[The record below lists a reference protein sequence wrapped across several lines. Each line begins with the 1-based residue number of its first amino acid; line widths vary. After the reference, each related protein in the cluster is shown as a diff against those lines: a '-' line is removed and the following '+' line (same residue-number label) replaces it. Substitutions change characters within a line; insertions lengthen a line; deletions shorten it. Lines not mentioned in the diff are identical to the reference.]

1 VCTARYR
8 GFESHSLRHRFKIN
22 NLKTVIP
29 PVILVLLS
37 YWGMNKTVS
46 LTKRVITP
54 NGKRYCPVAI
64 SANNRIK
71 PDYVIVNGTEEKH
84 PEGGY
89 YLSFYRG
96 AKRIRIAVGKDAAV
110 AQSKK
115 LRKEAELKAVALGA
129 ELVSEVKEDRKRL
142 DTAIATYL
150 NETAMGKK
158 PKTLAAYTTSLGYFA
173 ESCLKVHVEAIE
185 RTDLLEFAAFLRDDK
200 ELLPRT
206 CWNKFSNVMS
216 FLKAQGVTKL
226 AKKEDWPRFVEAEV
240 ETYEE
245 VDLDA
250 LFAACAPADR
260 LLFRFFLM
268 TGLRE
273 QEVMYCTWKDIN
285 FVASTVSV
293 RHKPQYGWSPKAYKE
308 REVPIPA
315 ALLKELRE
323 AKEKATSPL
332 LYPTGSGQPDSHM
345 LRTLKRT
352 VEDAGLD
359 PAEFFL
365 HKFRATF
372 ATTCLQ
378 SGIDLKTVQQWLG
391 HTDLASTMRYLRAAR
406 GAGVK
411 AKVEAV
417 WKLR

>member
-1 VCTARYR
+1 
-8 GFESHSLRHRFKIN
+8 
-22 NLKTVIP
+22 
-29 PVILVLLS
+29 
-37 YWGMNKTVS
+37 MNKAVS
-46 LTKRVITP
+46 LTKRILTT
-54 NGKRYCPVAI
+54 NGKRYCPVVE
-64 SANNRIK
+64 SGNHRIK
-71 PDYVIVNGTEEKH
+71 PDYVIVNGVEEKH

-96 AKRIRIAVGKDAAV
+96 AKRVRIAVGKDAAI

-129 ELVSEVKEDRKRL
+129 ELVPDVKEDRKRL

-158 PKTLAAYTTSLGYFA
+158 PKTLAAYTTSLGYFT
-173 ESCLKVHVEAIE
+173 ESCPKVHVEAIE
-185 RTDLLEFAAFLRDDK
+185 RKDLLEFAAFLRDDK

-226 AKKEDWPRFVEAEV
+226 AKKEDWPRFVDAEV
-240 ETYEE
+240 ETYET

-250 LFAACAPADR
+250 LFAACEPTDR

-268 TGLRE
+268 TGFRE
-273 QEVMYCTWKDIN
+273 QETMYCTWKDIN
-285 FVASTVSV
+285 FIASTVSV

-315 ALLKELRE
+315 ALVNELRE
-323 AKEKATSPL
+323 AKETPISPL
-332 LYPTGSGQPDSHM
+332 LFPTSSGQPDTHM
-345 LRTLKRT
+345 LRTLKRSA
-352 VEDAGLD
+352 ERAGLD
-359 PAEFFL
+359 PTEYYL

-378 SGIDLKTVQQWLG
+378 AGIDLKTVQQWLG
-391 HTDLASTMRYLRAAR
+391 HTDLASTMRYLPAAR
-406 GAGVK
+406 GAGVR
-411 AKVEAV
+411 AKVAV
-417 WKLR
+417 EETGLASSCSPSLVPF

>member
-1 VCTARYR
+1 M
-8 GFESHSLRHRFKIN
+8 
-22 NLKTVIP
+22 
-29 PVILVLLS
+29 VLS
-37 YWGMNKTVS
+37 MNKSVS
-46 LTKRVITP
+46 LTKRVMTP
-54 NGKRYCPVAI
+54 NGKRYCPVVE
-64 SANNRIK
+64 SKNHRIK
-71 PDYVIVNGTEEKH
+71 PDYVIVNGVEEEH

-89 YLSFYRG
+89 YLSFYQG
-96 AKRIRIAVGKDAAV
+96 GKRVRVAVGKDAAT

-115 LRKEAELKAVALGA
+115 LKKEAALKAIALGV
-129 ELVSEVKEDRKRL
+129 EVVSEAKEDRKRL

-150 NETAMGKK
+150 NETSMGKK

-173 ESCLKVHVEAIE
+173 ESCLKAHVEAIE
-185 RTDLLEFAAFLRDDK
+185 RADLLEFAAFLRDDK

-226 AKKEDWPRFVEAEV
+226 AKKEDWPRFVDAEV

-245 VDLDA
+245 EDLNA
-250 LFAACAPADR
+250 LFASCEPADR

-268 TGLRE
+268 TGFRE
-273 QEVMYCTWKDIN
+273 QETMYCTWKDVN
-285 FVASTVSV
+285 ASTVSV

-308 REVPIPA
+308 REVPVPA
-315 ALLKELRE
+315 ALTKELRE
-323 AKEKATSPL
+323 AKEQATSPL
-332 LYPTGSGQPDSHM
+332 LFPTSSGEPDGHM
-345 LRTLKRT
+345 LRTLKRAAQR
-352 VEDAGLD
+352 AGLD

-378 SGIDLKTVQQWLG
+378 KGVDLTTVQKWLG

-406 GAGVK
+406 GAGVQE
-411 AKVEAV
+411 KVEAV
-417 WKLR
+417 WSSVNG